1 MPLSRRPTG
10 VTIGRPPNAAAT
22 ASGGQLAR
30 CTRPLA
36 LANAGVRAPMLVTRR
51 TGCEVSSLATNTE

>member
-1 MPLSRRPTG
+1 MPFSRRPTG
-10 VTIGRPPNAAAT
+10 VTSGRPPNAAAT

-30 CTRPLA
+30 CTRPDA
-36 LANAGVRAPMLVTRR
+36 LANAGVREPIVVTRR